1 MVSGGT
7 YGTEDIV
14 HGAGYGRAILILLL
28 TPLLWSLPTAFMIGE
43 LSSALPYEGGYYAWV
58 RRAMGNF
65 WGFQEAWLSLVA
77 SIFDMAIYP
86 TLFVAYLTRMFPWF
100 QQENRGWW
108 VALAVVIACA
118 VLNIAGVKVVSLT
131 SLWLFFA
138 LSAPFVA
145 IVVLAP
151 FKLGA
156 LANAVTKPTT
166 STVDILGGLL
176 ICMWNYMG
184 WDNAST
190 IATEVEKPQRTYPRA
205 MLVAVAIV
213 ALSYVLPFA
222 AMWMTGLKPT
232 AWETGSWA
240 DIAGLLGGPLLR
252 IGVVLGGVISAFGMF
267 NALVMSYSR
276 LPLAMAQDGMLP
288 GIFAK
293 LHKKSRAPWVAIVA
307 LAMGWAMC
315 LGLGFARLVTLD
327 ILLYGFS
334 LLLEFMALAVLRFR
348 EPELA
353 RPFRVPG
360 GLFGAI
366 AIGIPPMLLLGF
378 SIIRSEHEQV
388 WNMSSFEFGMILIA
402 AGFVAY
408 AVNHLLKPQGWA
420 PVRSR
425 REARSQ
431 PLSRRKLKKKRT
443 GLPVLFILLCDA
455 ELRRRFCRVAQA
467 LHLVVSALDTGGLAP
482 NDLSDV
488 FRQIGRQCLVVGLFG
503 VVFACFHRLKNRFV
517 AGTKAHLG
525 INPGA
530 MHGRR
535 GRSGDFL
542 IRFAQA
548 DQLCFEL
555 AGKARAL
562 QALLVEKRLQV
573 RPLHV
578 GSRVLI
584 PLLPIFAGF
593 NQVFDHANRILFVH
607 YYLRRLDAGE
617 QVGFGS
623 NLLAKPARN

>member
-1 MVSGGT
+1 VVRVSRLRRKPSKLATASALQRENSQPLAAVPNRTKFVRLTLWPLVAATFFMVSGGT
-7 YGTEDIV
+7 YGTEEIV

-43 LSSALPYEGGYYAWV
+43 LSSALPHEGGYYAWV

-100 QQENRGWW
+100 QVGNRGWW

-118 VLNIAGVKVVSLT
+118 LLNIAGVKVVSLT
-131 SLWLFFA
+131 SLWLFLA
-138 LSAPFVA
+138 LSAPFLA

-190 IATEVEKPQRTYPRA
+190 IATEVERPQRTYPRA
-205 MLVAVAIV
+205 MLVAVCIV

-222 AMWMTGLKPT
+222 AMWMTGLAPT

-252 IGVVLGGVISAFGMF
+252 IGVVLGGMISAFGMF

-288 GIFAK
+288 GIFGK
-293 LHKKSRAPWVAIVA
+293 LQRRSRAPWVAIIA
-307 LAMGWAMC
+307 LAIGWAMC

-327 ILLYGFS
+327 ILVYGAS
-334 LLLEFMALAVLRFR
+334 LMLEFAALAVLRFR

-366 AIGIPPMLLLGF
+366 AVGIPPALLLGF
-378 SIIRSEHEQV
+378 SVIRSEHESV
-388 WNMSSFEFGMILIA
+388 LGMSSFAFGMILIA

-408 AVNHLLKPQGWA
+408 FVNHALKPSGWTPA
-420 PVRSR
+420 EEKP
-425 REARSQ
+425 Q
-431 PLSRRKLKKKRT
+431 P
-443 GLPVLFILLCDA
+443 A
-455 ELRRRFCRVAQA
+455 A
-467 LHLVVSALDTGGLAP
+467 
-482 NDLSDV
+482 
-488 FRQIGRQCLVVGLFG
+488 
-503 VVFACFHRLKNRFV
+503 
-517 AGTKAHLG
+517 
-525 INPGA
+525 
-530 MHGRR
+530 
-535 GRSGDFL
+535 
-542 IRFAQA
+542 
-548 DQLCFEL
+548 
-555 AGKARAL
+555 
-562 QALLVEKRLQV
+562 
-573 RPLHV
+573 
-578 GSRVLI
+578 
-584 PLLPIFAGF
+584 
-593 NQVFDHANRILFVH
+593 
-607 YYLRRLDAGE
+607 
-617 QVGFGS
+617 
-623 NLLAKPARN
+623 